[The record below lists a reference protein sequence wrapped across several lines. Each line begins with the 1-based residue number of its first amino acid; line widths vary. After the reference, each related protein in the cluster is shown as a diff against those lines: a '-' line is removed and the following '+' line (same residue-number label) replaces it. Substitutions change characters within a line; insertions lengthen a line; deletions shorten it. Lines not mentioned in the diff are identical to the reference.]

1 MARADDIPQNIR
13 AERLEA
19 LRIRL
24 LGGFSVSIG
33 TRTIE
38 QNEWRLKR
46 AASLVKLLAL
56 ARRRRP
62 DRTLQRTRVRGG
74 DGGAGCLGGPR

>member
-1 MARADDIPQNIR
+1 MARADDIPQNIP

-56 ARRRRP
+56 ARRRLP
-62 DRTLQRTRVRGG
+62 GRTLQHPRVRGG
-74 DGGAGCLGGPR
+74 DGGASCLGGPR